1 MHSNIKKYVYFDK
14 SGNITSIRNS
24 NTSSDNIP
32 YLEVELDQVIDLVTG
47 AKPFSNYCIMFDPI
61 SKKNQLTIKTID
73 EINNYDINRSIYKIQ
88 KSSNA
93 DVTIIKN
100 CKEKYWSIKFH
111 DQINPITLGIT
122 SLSFSITKE
131 NDPHELYRVFQI
143 NLTNSIENVIYLIDK
158 GYLYSLE
165 DYKIPMISDEELLE
179 NSVYTLKRFDS
190 YSIEI
195 IQ

>member
-1 MHSNIKKYVYFDK
+1 MHSNIKKYVYYDK
-14 SGNITSIRNS
+14 NGNITAIRNS

-32 YLEVELDQVIDLVTG
+32 CLEVDLDQVIDLVTG
-47 AKPFSNYCIMFDPI
+47 AKPFSNYCIMFDTI
-61 SKKNQLTIKTID
+61 SKKNQLTIKTVD
-73 EINNYDINRSIYKIQ
+73 EINNYDANRSIYKIQ

-100 CKEKYWSIKFH
+100 CKEKCWSIKFH
-111 DQINPITLGIT
+111 DQIDINLLSIA

-143 NLTNSIENVIYLIDK
+143 NLN
-158 GYLYSLE
+158 SLE
-165 DYKIPMISDEELLE
+165 DYKIPMICDEELLE

>member
-61 SKKNQLTIKTID
+61 SKKNQLTTKTID

-100 CKEKYWSIKFH
+100 CKEKCWSIKFH
-111 DQINPITLGIT
+111 DQINPSTLGIA

-131 NDPHELYRVFQI
+131 NDPHELYRVLQI
-143 NLTNSIENVIYLIDK
+143 NLTKSIENVIYLIDK
-158 GYLYSLE
+158 GYLYSSE
-165 DYKIPMISDEELLE
+165 DYKIPMICDEELLE